1 MAKDRK
7 NTYIYKT
14 ICSILL
20 LYICFQNVKLVAVP
34 VTHVFGL
41 QLTLQKGWDFKMI
54 IANKNQP
61 KLLLVDAS
69 VLPDV
74 FERVVEA
81 KRLLAIGKV
90 KNLSEAAKEAG
101 ISRSALYKYKDYV
114 FMHNENI
121 DERVITL
128 NTNLVDRP
136 GVLSGI
142 INELSLIGANILTV
156 NQNIPVDGV
165 APVSISARLSLDIDV
180 DQAMDRLEQLD
191 GVVEVR
197 VLTTR

>member
-1 MAKDRK
+1 MA
-7 NTYIYKT
+7 N
-14 ICSILL
+14 
-20 LYICFQNVKLVAVP
+20 P
-34 VTHVFGL
+34 
-41 QLTLQKGWDFKMI
+41 
-54 IANKNQP
+54 NKNQP
-61 KLLLVDAS
+61 RLLLVDAS

-81 KRLLAIGKV
+81 KRLLAVGKV

-142 INELSLIGANILTV
+142 INELSVIGANILTV

-165 APVSISARLSLDIDV
+165 APVSISARLGLDIDV
-180 DQAMDRLEQLD
+180 DRAMRRLEELD

>member
-1 MAKDRK
+1 MMKGW
-7 NTYIYKT
+7 T
-14 ICSILL
+14 
-20 LYICFQNVKLVAVP
+20 P
-34 VTHVFGL
+34 VT
-41 QLTLQKGWDFKMI
+41 
-54 IANKNQP
+54 NSNRNQP
-61 KLLLVDAS
+61 KLLLVDAR

-81 KRLLAIGKV
+81 KRLLAVGKV

-128 NTNLVDRP
+128 NTNLEDRP

-142 INELSLIGANILTV
+142 INELSHIGANILTV

-165 APVSISARLSLDIDV
+165 APVSMSARLGADIDV
-180 DQAMDRLEQLD
+180 DVAMRRLEQLD